1 MAFVTGEMQTPGVVI
16 NDTTLRDGEQSPG
29 VGFSTGEKVHIA
41 LMLESAGVPELEI
54 GIPAMGEK
62 ERATIREI
70 TGSLRQASTMAWCRM
85 THEDIRSACG
95 LGLDWVDLSVPV
107 SVQQLKNKLNI
118 PVKKLLSLCL
128 ENIRRAVDAGLSVCV
143 GMEDASRAEDELLH
157 RVVDIAGEAGA
168 RRVRFADTLGVLD
181 PVSTYHKI
189 SDLRQRTDLQI
200 EMHAHNDL
208 GLATAN
214 TLAAVDAGAYSVNT
228 TVTGLGERAG
238 NAALEEVAVAL
249 NVLNKPQSDI
259 DLARLPALCRYLHIV
274 SGRTLSPQK
283 AIVGDYAFTHESGVH
298 IDGLLK
304 DINNYQSFPP
314 SLIGRKHHLVL
325 GKHSGIH
332 AIDAVYRQLGISLT
346 RAQCEEIREALRDW
360 SETCKCVPGN
370 DDLMSL
376 IDLTM
381 TGGIHDYQYAG

>member
-1 MAFVTGEMQTPGVVI
+1 MAFVTADMLTPGVVI

-41 LMLESAGVPELEI
+41 LMLESAGVPELEV

-70 TGSLRQASTMAWCRM
+70 TGSLRHTSTMAWCRM
-85 THEDIRSACG
+85 TRADIQSACG

-107 SVQQLKNKLNI
+107 SAQQIKSKLNMSM
-118 PVKKLLSLCL
+118 KKLQEVCQ

-143 GMEDASRAEDELLH
+143 GMEDASRAEAEILH

-168 RRVRFADTLGVLD
+168 LRVRFADTLGVLE
-181 PVSTYHKI
+181 PVSAYDKI
-189 SDLRQRTDLQI
+189 ADLKCRSDLQI

-249 NVLNKPQSDI
+249 KVLNKPQSYV
-259 DLARLPALCRYLHIV
+259 DLAKLPALCRYLHIV
-274 SGRTLSPQK
+274 SGRALSPQK

-304 DINNYQSFPP
+304 DINNYQGFSP
-314 SLIGRKHHLVL
+314 SLIGREHHFVL

-332 AIDAVYRQLGISLT
+332 AINVVYRQLGITLT
-346 RAQCEEIREALRDW
+346 RAQCEVVREALRDW
-360 SETCKCVPGN
+360 SETCKRVPGN

-376 IDLTM
+376 IDLNM
-381 TGGIHDYQYAG
+381 AGGSHDYQFS